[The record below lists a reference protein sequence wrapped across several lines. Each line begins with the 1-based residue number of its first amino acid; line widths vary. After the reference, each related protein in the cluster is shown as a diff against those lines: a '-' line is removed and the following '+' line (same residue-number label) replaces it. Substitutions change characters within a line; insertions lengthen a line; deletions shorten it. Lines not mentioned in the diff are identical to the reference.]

1 MDFSNLASSAFK
13 SATDSGMMASA
24 MNTAKTAVAT
34 QGVNMAANIIPY
46 SVYAKFPPF
55 KAVCIA
61 YNRLLTDDSKP
72 KIDAAV
78 QTHLDPDLVSK
89 YKILTGLCKNE
100 KASLKEFID
109 DNPTVLQ
116 PILSI
121 LNGKV
126 DITAEEDKIKTDLNT
141 EENINTIVAAIEENA
156 AEINAKYA
164 EIKSSLTGGGT
175 RRKRNRRSKRRRKSR
190 RRR

>member
-100 KASLKEFID
+100 KASSFI
-109 DNPTVLQ
+109 
-116 PILSI
+116 
-121 LNGKV
+121 
-126 DITAEEDKIKTDLNT
+126 
-141 EENINTIVAAIEENA
+141 
-156 AEINAKYA
+156 
-164 EIKSSLTGGGT
+164 SSM
-175 RRKRNRRSKRRRKSR
+175 S
-190 RRR
+190 